1 RTSSRR
7 NLPTNNEIWT
17 NWNHCNDMEP
27 MIGYL
32 DKLSSYYKYELSKP
46 WHRQWKASRHLAIRE
61 GI

>member
-1 RTSSRR
+1 
-7 NLPTNNEIWT
+7 
-17 NWNHCNDMEP
+17 MEP